1 MKETLRQTGKGFEF
15 LLQCGRFE
23 DPDYL
28 FLDAGAIF
36 MCRAGGPGLLSVLQQ
51 VSPGVVKPH
60 VAETSSWWNLKIKI
74 FLAAT

>member
-15 LLQCGRFE
+15 LLQGGRFE

-36 MCRAGGPGLLSVLQQ
+36 MCRAGGPGLLSVLQ

-60 VAETSSWWNLKIKI
+60 IAETSSWWNLKIKI

>member
-15 LLQCGRFE
+15 LLEGGRFE

-36 MCRAGGPGLLSVLQQ
+36 MCRAGGPGLLSVLQ
-51 VSPGVVKPH
+51 VTASVVKPH
-60 VAETSSWWNLKIKI
+60 IAETY
-74 FLAAT
+74 